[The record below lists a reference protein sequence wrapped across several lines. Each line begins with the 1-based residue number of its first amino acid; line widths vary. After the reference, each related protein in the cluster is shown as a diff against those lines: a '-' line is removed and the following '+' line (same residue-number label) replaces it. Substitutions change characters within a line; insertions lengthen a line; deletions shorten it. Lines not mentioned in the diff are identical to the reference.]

1 MRRSYSGLRRIA
13 VNVARAQRALDRANA
28 QASRQ
33 ILAAQRM
40 SARQAKADLIE
51 IGEGEAVERTSEIK
65 FVEQELSTILKL
77 TARKSAVHYF
87 NLLMVK
93 AKHPRFDSKGLE
105 RQLDPPTLDSFLPEP
120 RSFLAKLLPIIK
132 NNYDTAVVQGQRDFE
147 AALKQH
153 EETSVSRK
161 RQLERLQTEHERIC
175 KTATDEALAAND
187 EVAALRSAY
196 EAADRT
202 AVIEYFTIVFDQ
214 EDLPEGIPTNFRV
227 TYDPDSKQLL
237 IEQELPLIEA
247 IPTEALFRYVKRT
260 DSVVSVDRKPADR
273 KSLYANVLSQLALRS
288 IRLALNAD
296 SNRVVEVFSFNG
308 FVNTIDLRTGTKV
321 KPTLI
326 SLTASRASMESID
339 FDLVDP
345 AQCLRGLRALVSR
358 NAPELEAVR
367 PLVQFDMIDR
377 RFIDKVDVL
386 SDLESRPNLAEL
398 TPSEFEALMT
408 NLFEKMG
415 LETRLTQASR
425 DGGVDCVAWDMR
437 PVIGGKVVIQAKR
450 YRNTVGV
457 SAVRDLYGTM
467 MNEGAAKGILVATTG
482 YGDSAYEFVKNKPL
496 ELITGSNLLSMLEEY
511 AHIKARIE
519 FPQEWVDPVI

>member
-1 MRRSYSGLRRIA
+1 M
-13 VNVARAQRALDRANA
+13 
-28 QASRQ
+28 
-33 ILAAQRM
+33 
-40 SARQAKADLIE
+40 
-51 IGEGEAVERTSEIK
+51 
-65 FVEQELSTILKL
+65 
-77 TARKSAVHYF
+77 
-87 NLLMVK
+87 
-93 AKHPRFDSKGLE
+93 
-105 RQLDPPTLDSFLPEP
+105 
-120 RSFLAKLLPIIK
+120 
-132 NNYDTAVVQGQRDFE
+132 
-147 AALKQH
+147 
-153 EETSVSRK
+153 
-161 RQLERLQTEHERIC
+161 
-175 KTATDEALAAND
+175 
-187 EVAALRSAY
+187 
-196 EAADRT
+196 
-202 AVIEYFTIVFDQ
+202 
-214 EDLPEGIPTNFRV
+214 
-227 TYDPDSKQLL
+227 
-237 IEQELPLIEA
+237 
-247 IPTEALFRYVKRT
+247 
-260 DSVVSVDRKPADR
+260 
-273 KSLYANVLSQLALRS
+273 
-288 IRLALNAD
+288 ALNAD

-519 FPQEWVDPVI
+519 FPQEWVDPVIKFRRIVTIFLFLAF